1 MKNERTMRL
10 DIPRTVKD
18 AVWERDNRCCV
29 LCGNPQAMPN
39 AHYIS
44 RAQGGLGIEQNI
56 VTLCMK
62 CHRDYDQ
69 SAARQYIK
77 EEIRHYL
84 SSKYEDWKEENLVY
98 QKGQKL

>member
-1 MKNERTMRL
+1 MNDRTKAL
-10 DIPRTVKD
+10 DIPKEVKV

-29 LCGNPQAMPN
+29 LCGNPQAAPN

-56 VTLCMK
+56 VTLCAC

-69 SAARQYIK
+69 SSARKYIRA
-77 EEIRHYL
+77 ELRTYL
-84 SSKYEDWKEENLVY
+84 AGKHPDWDEADLVY
-98 QKGQKL
+98 REGG